1 MSGMLSAGYTLCI
14 SSLASL
20 SLPVPSQP
28 SITSACHKP
37 AVLNSHRLTRNIHT
51 FPVAK
56 YHVRVVICS
65 SISCLQTG
73 HSLSCLFIMVTQSG
87 LSGLQQV
94 LINDSSWLLKAF
106 RRMIFQF
113 WAGIQMV
120 TQKYQASIS
129 ASTLPISSSG
139 YRDNFLLLC
148 IALPRWFT
156 GSLLFGH

>member
-1 MSGMLSAGYTLCI
+1 MLSASYTLHF
-14 SSLASL
+14 LTRSL

-28 SITSACHKP
+28 SITSAFHKP
-37 AVLNSHRLTRNIHT
+37 TVLNSHRLTRNHM
-51 FPVAK
+51 FPVARF
-56 YHVRVVICS
+56 HVRVVICS

-73 HSLSCLFIMVTQSG
+73 HSLFCLFIMVTQSG

-106 RRMIFQF
+106 RRMTFQF

-139 YRDNFLLLC
+139 YSDNFLLLC

-156 GSLLFGH
+156 GNLLLGH